1 MATTIYLKDIP
12 EKVYNEICKE
22 QANMKIKVGAKLN
35 QSKAVVKMLKD
46 YIRCKELNK
55 FKSENEQ

>member
-22 QANMKIKVGAKLN
+22 QTNMKIKVGAKLN

-46 YIRCKELNK
+46 YIRCKEQNN
-55 FKSENEQ
+55 FKSDTSE